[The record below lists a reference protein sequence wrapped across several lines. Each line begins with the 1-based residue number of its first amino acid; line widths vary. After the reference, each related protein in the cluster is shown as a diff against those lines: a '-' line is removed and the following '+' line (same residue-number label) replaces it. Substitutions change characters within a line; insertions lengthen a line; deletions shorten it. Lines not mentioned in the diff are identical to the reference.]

1 MFIPFRLNKNKKIL
15 TVFFIAC
22 MAILSNGCS
31 QTNKIEKGYAYA
43 RAIISGVKPTISVA
57 EDGSILQKSK
67 DPGIQYFIYVQ
78 TKDTSFLSIKKI
90 WIKGKE
96 YNADAEA
103 VNDFP
108 IVLSKNLGS
117 PENYDTL
124 VNACKFKTWRI
135 NVGQIISPS
144 DTSFTKPNQPKE
156 SEVLIGFLYKNN
168 IHYYSIAK
176 IRYLESLRLQ

>member
-1 MFIPFRLNKNKKIL
+1 MRIL
-15 TVFFIAC
+15 TWLFVAHIFITSA
-22 MAILSNGCS
+22 GCS
-31 QTNKIEKGYAYA
+31 QINKIEKGYAYA

-67 DPGIQYFIYVQ
+67 EPGIQYFIYVQ
-78 TKDTSFLSIKKI
+78 TKDTSFLPVKNI
-90 WIKGKE
+90 WIYKLN
-96 YNADAEA
+96 YHAEA
-103 VNDFP
+103 EAINDFP
-108 IVLSKNLGS
+108 VVLPKNLGS

-124 VNACKFKTWRI
+124 VNAGKFKTWRI
-135 NVGQIISPS
+135 NIGQMISPS

-156 SEVLIGFLYKNN
+156 PEVLIGFLYKNN